1 MMREMI
7 SLRPITIQISSADMY
22 QLIYEERPVFLHYIV
37 PNINNYLLL
46 EKKKEKK
53 KKTLAV

>member
-1 MMREMI
+1 MI
-7 SLRPITIQISSADMY
+7 SLRPITIQISSANMY
-22 QLIYEERPVFLHYIV
+22 QLIYEERLVFLHYIV